1 MERDASRNVTNLVEF
16 QAHQTRDEGSCG
28 GDGRNDLAGNLLRR
42 VAVGGG
48 DAVVH
53 RTQVGR
59 GSDEIDMM
67 VRIIVLLELN
77 RVQAVADKRRRGREL
92 LDEVLEVGA

>member
-42 VAVGGG
+42 VAISGV

-53 RTQVGR
+53 GTEVGSS
-59 GSDEIDMM
+59 GDEID
-67 VRIIVLLELN
+67 VVVCVIILLELH
-77 RVQAVADKRRRGREL
+77 G
-92 LDEVLEVGA
+92 G